1 MVMLVAL
8 HGFALHVKLTVNCVL
23 VQLIVNN
30 ALSEKSHNL
39 MEQMINAKQVEILD
53 ITFLMEYVLHVVQ
66 IEIPVMIMKYVL
78 LVLQDI
84 PLTTLIAF

>member
-30 ALSEKSHNL
+30 ALLGKSHNL